1 MKREKPTKKIWA
13 KIRLFSFVF
22 ENDAKDL
29 TQKTS
34 HRWIRNFYAASKKC
48 FKNICKNSPSY
59 FHIHSVMYQREH
71 TSSSIFLIV
80 PPSIAVMP
88 APLTALSNVSN
99 KNTEIKM
106 EDSSIDCELLID
118 RSFRSI
124 LLKIYTKKMKTYSK
138 NDF

>member
-1 MKREKPTKKIWA
+1 MNSEFLRRFKKVLQ
-13 KIRLFSFVF
+13 KHLQKLSFLF
-22 ENDAKDL
+22 
-29 TQKTS
+29 
-34 HRWIRNFYAASKKC
+34 
-48 FKNICKNSPSY
+48 P
-59 FHIHSVMYQREH
+59 SVMYQREH